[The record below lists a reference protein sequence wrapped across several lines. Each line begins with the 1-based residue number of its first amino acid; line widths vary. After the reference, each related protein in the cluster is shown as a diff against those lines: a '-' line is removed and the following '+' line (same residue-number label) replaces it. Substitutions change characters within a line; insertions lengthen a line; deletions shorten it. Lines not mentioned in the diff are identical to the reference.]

1 MDTLT
6 TTLMTEPEV
15 AAGTGFLLG
24 GIFGFVATLIPFLI
38 AFYVLLVIA
47 WWKIFTKAGE
57 KGWKSLIPF
66 YNSYILF
73 KIFWNT
79 KTFWIILA
87 VSLGGSLLA
96 SILTNFNIAVVPEI
110 VNLGVAIY
118 ALVID
123 ILLSIRESKSFG
135 HGGGFAV
142 GLIFLP
148 NIFTL
153 ILGFN
158 KDKYKKIKDAE

>member
-6 TTLMTEPEV
+6 TTTLMSDPET
-15 AAGTGFLLG
+15 AAGIGLLAG
-24 GIFGFVATLIPFLI
+24 GIAGFIASFGILLI
-38 AFYVLLVIA
+38 AFYVLLIIA
-47 WWKIFTKAGE
+47 WWKIFVKAGE

-66 YNSYILF
+66 YNVYILF
-73 KIFWNT
+73 KIFWDT
-79 KTFWIILA
+79 KTFWTFICIYLGCSII
-87 VSLGGSLLA
+87 A
-96 SILTNFNIAVVPEI
+96 SILTNFNIAVIPGI
-110 VNLGVAIY
+110 INLGAAIY

-148 NIFTL
+148 NIFAL

-158 KDKYKKIKDAE
+158 KDKYKKIAK